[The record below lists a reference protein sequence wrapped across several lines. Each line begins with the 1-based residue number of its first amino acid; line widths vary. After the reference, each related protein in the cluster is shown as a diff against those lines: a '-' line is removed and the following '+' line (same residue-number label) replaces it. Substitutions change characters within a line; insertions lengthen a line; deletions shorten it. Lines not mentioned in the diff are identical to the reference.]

1 MALLHPV
8 GPEPAATY
16 WRRRLVLLLAL
27 VVLVLLVRAILPG
40 GGASGGGGGKPTAGT
55 PSPSPTRSATPHPS
69 TTPAAIGTCRD
80 AALTLTVAAD
90 AGQHVAGK
98 PVRFTVTVANTSH
111 ATCRRDLGGRVLEVL
126 IRSGSDRIWSSDD
139 CSKDHASSVQQLKPG
154 ASLQTVVT
162 WQGHRSSA
170 GCPTPAPES
179 RAGTYTV
186 RARLGTLR
194 SPAAVLRLAKA

>member
-27 VVLVLLVRAILPG
+27 VVLLLLVKAILPG
-40 GGASGGGGGKPTAGT
+40 GGSGKPTAAGT
-55 PSPSPTRSATPHPS
+55 PSPSPTRSASPRPS
-69 TTPAAIGTCRD
+69 TTPAAPGTCRD
-80 AALTLTVAAD
+80 AALSLTVAAD

-98 PVRFTVTVANTSH
+98 PVRFTITVANTSH
-111 ATCRRDLGGRVLEVL
+111 ATCRRDLGGRALEVL
-126 IRSGSDRIWSSDD
+126 IRSGNDRIWSSDD
-139 CSKDHASSVQQLKPG
+139 CSTDHGSSVQQLKAG
-154 ASLQTVVT
+154 ASLQTSVT

-170 GCPTPAPES
+170 GCPTPVAEA

-186 RARLGTLR
+186 RARLGTLH